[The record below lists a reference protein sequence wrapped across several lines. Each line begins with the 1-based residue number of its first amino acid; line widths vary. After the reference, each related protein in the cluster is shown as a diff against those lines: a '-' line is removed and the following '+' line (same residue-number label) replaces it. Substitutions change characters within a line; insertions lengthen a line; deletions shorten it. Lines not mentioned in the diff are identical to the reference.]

1 MPSCQ
6 APWYLGNLAPSPL
19 ASWLYQEPSP
29 WHPWHPEIPEMR
41 HVHHLQCGTATSA
54 ACNLVSTSRSRNI
67 AKTSCLLLGALARF
81 PAGKTHSI
89 VISLEYIRELTFRK
103 TVPDPYSFQ

>member
-1 MPSCQ
+1 MRVELIEDILT
-6 APWYLGNLAPSPL
+6 AVLYPL
-19 ASWLYQEPSP
+19 AILQG
-29 WHPWHPEIPEMR
+29 
-41 HVHHLQCGTATSA
+41 LQCGTATSA
-54 ACNLVSTSRSRNI
+54 ACNLVSTYRSRNI
-67 AKTSCLLLGALARF
+67 TKTSCLLLGALARF